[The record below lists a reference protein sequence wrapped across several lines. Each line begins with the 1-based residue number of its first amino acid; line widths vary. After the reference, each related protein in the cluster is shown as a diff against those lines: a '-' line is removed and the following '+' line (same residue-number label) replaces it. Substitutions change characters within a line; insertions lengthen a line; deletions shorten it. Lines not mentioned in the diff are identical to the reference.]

1 MGARNLF
8 LVTLLTHCVVVQT
21 ALHVC
26 KWAYVSAP
34 LATLCPKRILR
45 HCWCSVCFLFVVF
58 WMLADKNWH
67 CLFGEW
73 RHNDCKLLVIDC
85 RCIKKNIYSCLSQ
98 TEDRF
103 ILLYRRIIEVLE
115 GKYTLVSAHWVWCQ
129 FGEVNS
135 WPDSEWLEG
144 PCFWMVSWLQ
154 VTGARNQNSGDCDWV
169 IVVAGDWNESLTIIL
184 YYIILCYYFGSSISW
199 HVFNYN
205 IIMQYL

>member
-1 MGARNLF
+1 MCVFLISPVPIAEPLTSELIDTPVFYNL
-8 LVTLLTHCVVVQT
+8 
-21 ALHVC
+21 APRPI
-26 KWAYVSAP
+26 KYRVSVP
-34 LATLCPKRILR
+34 IPSPKRILR

-58 WMLADKNWH
+58 WMLSDKNWH

-85 RCIKKNIYSCLSQ
+85 RSIKKNIYSCLSQ
-98 TEDRF
+98 TEQCF

-135 WPDSEWLEG
+135 WPDSEWLEVA
-144 PCFWMVSWLQ
+144 CFWMVSWLQ
-154 VTGARNQNSGDCDWV
+154 VTGARNQNSGDCGGWWLKWIPD
-169 IVVAGDWNESLTIIL
+169 N
-184 YYIILCYYFGSSISW
+184 YIILCYYFGSSISW